1 MTHGDWHKALS
12 SAPDKQHMLVDGGA
26 LADRI
31 QALKAHPAAEPL
43 IREIREAADHF
54 LEEPIPLLLWSK
66 HRLFAEEGSRLPYEE
81 LYFARRRRLT
91 ALALMAL
98 LEPEQSRYLA
108 GLEDLIWAICDE
120 YSWCLPAHL
129 PRPSEQHAYSIRHD
143 RWLDNDKRDWVDL
156 FAAETAFALAE
167 ICGLLDGRLARAI
180 HERVRHEV
188 YRRVLYPYM
197 NRGPFGWEEARHN
210 WSAVCAGSIVSAAI
224 YLVDDPDE
232 LGEIMDRALHSLGC
246 FLEGYGDDGAC
257 MEGIYYWGYGFGF
270 YVYAA
275 DLIRRRTSGALDLF
289 ASPKIRE
296 IAAFQHKC
304 FLSGDR
310 VVNFADSGPVGRV
323 QIGLTHYLAKQFP
336 ECEVPELKLRA
347 RFADDHCGRWA
358 PALRNLLWFDP
369 DLTGKPWGDASYWL
383 GDVQWLISRRAG
395 EDGMMY
401 GFAAKGGHNDE
412 PHNHNDVG
420 SFILHAGGVSLLA
433 DMGWGMYSAQ
443 YFSEQRYTFICT
455 SSSGHSVPI
464 VDGQLQ
470 EAGRER
476 KAQVRAAVCEAD
488 RDVLELELAGAYPVE
503 RLCSLVRRFEWRKEQ
518 VPVLVLTDSY
528 QIAGS
533 EPSGGSE
540 EPVRIVERFI
550 CVAHPV
556 KVARNCYLIDG
567 GKHAH
572 VRIYY
577 DFERAEAEVEKL
589 EMIDHHGRKVE
600 YYALDFAWTMKE
612 EDCEARFE
620 FRFA

>member
-1 MTHGDWHKALS
+1 MTRADWHKVLS
-12 SAPDKQHMLVDGGA
+12 SVPDQQQM
-26 LADRI
+26 LADGSMLRERFD
-31 QALKAHPAAEPL
+31 ALRKHAAVEPL
-43 IREIREAADHF
+43 IREIKEAAEHF

-66 HRLFAEEGSRLPYEE
+66 HRLYMDEGSRLPYEE

-98 LEPEQSRYLA
+98 LEPDEERYLS

-129 PRPSEQHAYSIRHD
+129 PRSALQHAYSIRHEE
-143 RWLDNDKRDWVDL
+143 WLLNDHRDWIDL
-156 FAAETAFALAE
+156 FAAETAFSLAE
-167 ICGLLDGRLARAI
+167 IGNLLRDRLPPVLL
-180 HERVRHEV
+180 ERVRHEV

-224 YLVDDPDE
+224 YLIDDPDE
-232 LGEIMDRALHSLGC
+232 LGAVMERAIRSLGC
-246 FLEGYGDDGAC
+246 FLDGYEDDGAC

-275 DLIRRRTSGALDLF
+275 DLIQRRTNGNIDLL

-304 FLSGDR
+304 FLSGDK

-323 QIGLTHYLAKQFP
+323 NLGLTHYLAKRFP
-336 ECEVPELKLRA
+336 ECEVPDQRLRA

-358 PALRNLLWFDP
+358 PALRNLLWLDP
-369 DLTGKPWGDASYWL
+369 DLPGKPWGDASYWL
-383 GDVQWLISRRAG
+383 KDVQWLISRKAG
-395 EDGMMY
+395 EDGMIV

-412 PHNHNDVG
+412 PHNHNDIG
-420 SFILHAGGVSLLA
+420 HFILHAGGVSILP

-443 YFSEQRYTFICT
+443 YFSEERYSFICT
-455 SSSGHSVPI
+455 SSAGHSVPI
-464 VDGQLQ
+464 VNGVHQV
-470 EAGRER
+470 AGRER
-476 KAQVRAAVCEAD
+476 KAQVLNVACGEQ
-488 RDVLELELAGAYPVE
+488 RDVLELELAGAYPVD
-503 RLCSLVRRFEWRKEQ
+503 RLQSLVRRFEWRKEQ
-518 VPVLVLTDSY
+518 EPSLVLTDSY
-528 QIAGS
+528 RFGLPGMGDG
-533 EPSGGSE
+533 EPIK
-540 EPVRIVERFI
+540 IVERFI

-556 KVARNCYLIDG
+556 KVARNCYLVDG

-577 DFERAEAEVEKL
+577 EFDQVEADVEKL
-589 EMIDHHGRKVE
+589 EMIDHHGKKVE
-600 YYALDFAWTMKE
+600 YYALDFAWTVKE
-612 EDCEARFE
+612 EACTAKFE
-620 FRFA
+620 FRFV